1 MDRRNRVRLALLG
14 LLLLAVGVA
23 GLLIGADLFD
33 DPAADSAILPGDLVD
48 RWDRYYDRY
57 YPWNLVVVG
66 VVALLLA
73 WYGWRIVRAQFR
85 RGGGRAPM
93 GDLEY
98 RAAEPGRQD
107 AGRGRTTVRAA
118 AISRGTE
125 ATLERVRGVE
135 RAIVGL
141 FGSPYEP
148 ELRARLDVD
157 VSADLTQVR
166 SNVDA
171 ALERL
176 ATTTGMPPRSADIT
190 LRLVERQQARVS

>member
-1 MDRRNRVRLALLG
+1 MDGRNRVRLALLG
-14 LLLLAVGVA
+14 LLLFAVGVA
-23 GLLIGADLFD
+23 GLLVAADVFD
-33 DPAADSAILPGDLVD
+33 APAADSAILPEWLVA
-48 RWDRYYDRY
+48 RWDRYDRY

-66 VVALLLA
+66 IVALLLA

-98 RAAEPGRQD
+98 RAAESGRQD

-135 RAIVGL
+135 RAAVGL

-157 VSADLTQVR
+157 ASADLTQVR
-166 SNVDA
+166 DNVSA

>member
-23 GLLIGADLFD
+23 GLLVAANVFD
-33 DPAADSAILPGDLVD
+33 APTADSAILPEWLVA
-48 RWDRYYDRY
+48 RWDRYN
-57 YPWNLVVVG
+57 PWNLVVVG

-85 RGGGRAPM
+85 RAGGRAQM

-98 RAAEPGRQD
+98 RAAESGRQD
-107 AGRGRTTVRAA
+107 PGRGRTTVRAA

-125 ATLERVRGVE
+125 ETLERVRGVE
-135 RAIVGL
+135 RAAVGL

-157 VSADLTQVR
+157 ASADLTQVR
-166 SNVDA
+166 DNVSL

>member
-14 LLLLAVGVA
+14 LLLLAVGLA
-23 GLLIGADLFD
+23 GLLVAADLFD
-33 DPAADSAILPGDLVD
+33 APAADSAILPEDLVD
-48 RWDRYYDRY
+48 RWNRYDRY

-85 RGGGRAPM
+85 RAGGRAPM
-93 GDLEY
+93 SDLEY
-98 RAAEPGRQD
+98 QAAEPGRQD

-157 VSADLTQVR
+157 ANADLTQVR
-166 SNVDA
+166 HNVSA

-176 ATTTGMPPRSADIT
+176 ATTTGIPPRSADIT

>member
-14 LLLLAVGVA
+14 LLLFAVGVA
-23 GLLIGADLFD
+23 GLLVGADRFD
-33 DPAADSAILPGDLVD
+33 APAADSAILSEGLVA
-48 RWDRYYDRY
+48 RWDRYH
-57 YPWNLVVVG
+57 PWNLVVVG

-73 WYGWRIVRAQFR
+73 WYGWRLVRAQFR

-107 AGRGRTTVRAA
+107 AGRGQTTVRAA

-125 ATLERVRGVE
+125 AALERVRGVE

-157 VSADLTQVR
+157 ANADLTQVR
-166 SNVDA
+166 RNISA
-171 ALERL
+171 ALEHL

>member
-14 LLLLAVGVA
+14 LLLFAVGVA
-23 GLLIGADLFD
+23 GLLAGAGVFEA
-33 DPAADSAILPGDLVD
+33 PAADSAILSEDLVD
-48 RWDRYYDRY
+48 RWNRFDRYD
-57 YPWNLVVVG
+57 PWNLVVVG
-66 VVALLLA
+66 VVGLLLA

-118 AISRGTE
+118 AISRGAE

-157 VSADLTQVR
+157 ASADLTQVR

>member
-23 GLLIGADLFD
+23 GLLVAADMFD
-33 DPAADSAILPGDLVD
+33 APAADSAILPEDLVD
-48 RWDRYYDRY
+48 RWDRYNRY

-85 RGGGRAPM
+85 RAGGRAPM
-93 GDLEY
+93 TDLEY

-157 VSADLTQVR
+157 ANADLTQVR
-166 SNVDA
+166 HNVSA

>member
-14 LLLLAVGVA
+14 LLLLVIGVA
-23 GLLIGADLFD
+23 GLLVGADVFD
-33 DPAADSAILPGDLVD
+33 APAADSTILPEDLVA
-48 RWDRYYDRY
+48 RWDRYP
-57 YPWNLVVVG
+57 PWNLVAVG

-98 RAAEPGRQD
+98 RAAEPGGED

-135 RAIVGL
+135 RAAVGL
-141 FGSPYEP
+141 YGSPYEP

-157 VSADLTQVR
+157 ANADLTQVR
-166 SNVDA
+166 HNVSA

>member
-23 GLLIGADLFD
+23 GLLVGADVFEA
-33 DPAADSAILPGDLVD
+33 PAADSAVLPDWLVA
-48 RWDRYYDRY
+48 RWDRYD
-57 YPWNLVVVG
+57 PWNLVAVG
-66 VVALLLA
+66 IVALLLA
-73 WYGWRIVRAQFR
+73 WYGWRLVRAQFR
-85 RGGGRAPM
+85 RGGGRAQM

-98 RAAEPGRQD
+98 RAAEPGRQNAD
-107 AGRGRTTVRAA
+107 RGRTTVRAA
-118 AISRGTE
+118 AISRSTE
-125 ATLERVRGVE
+125 KALERVRGVE
-135 RAIVGL
+135 RALVGL

-157 VSADLTQVR
+157 ANADLTQVR
-166 SNVDA
+166 RNVSA

>member
-1 MDRRNRVRLALLG
+1 MDRRNRIRLALLG

-23 GLLIGADLFD
+23 GLLVGADVFEA
-33 DPAADSAILPGDLVD
+33 PAADSAILPAWLVA
-48 RWDRYYDRY
+48 RWDRYD
-57 YPWNLVVVG
+57 PWNLVAVG

-73 WYGWRIVRAQFR
+73 WYGWRLVRAQLR
-85 RGGGRAPM
+85 RGGGRTQM

-125 ATLERVRGVE
+125 ASLERVRGVE

-141 FGSPYEP
+141 FGSPYAP

-157 VSADLTQVR
+157 ANADLTQLR
-166 SNVDA
+166 SNISA

>member
-1 MDRRNRVRLALLG
+1 MDRRNRVRLVLLG
-14 LLLLAVGVA
+14 LLLLAVGLA
-23 GLLIGADLFD
+23 GLLVGADMFD
-33 DPAADSAILPGDLVD
+33 APAADSAILPEDLVD
-48 RWDRYYDRY
+48 RWDRY

-66 VVALLLA
+66 VLALLLA

-125 ATLERVRGVE
+125 AALERVRGVE

-157 VSADLTQVR
+157 ANADLTQVR
-166 SNVDA
+166 HNVSA

>member
-14 LLLLAVGVA
+14 LLLFAVGVA
-23 GLLIGADLFD
+23 GLLVAADVFD
-33 DPAADSAILPGDLVD
+33 APAADSAILPGGLVA
-48 RWDRYYDRY
+48 RWDRYQRY
-57 YPWNLVVVG
+57 HPWNLVVVG

-73 WYGWRIVRAQFR
+73 WYGWRLARAQFR
-85 RGGGRAPM
+85 RGGGRAQM

-98 RAAEPGRQD
+98 RAAEPGGQD
-107 AGRGRTTVRAA
+107 AGRGLTTVRAA
-118 AISRGTE
+118 AIARGTE
-125 ATLERVRGVE
+125 AALERVRGVE

-141 FGSPYEP
+141 FGSPHEP

-157 VSADLTQVR
+157 ANADLTQVR
-166 SNVDA
+166 RNVGA

-190 LRLVERQQARVS
+190 LRLVDRQQARVS

>member
-1 MDRRNRVRLALLG
+1 MDRRNRIRLALLG
-14 LLLLAVGVA
+14 LLLLAAGVA
-23 GLLIGADLFD
+23 GLLVGARVFEA
-33 DPAADSAILPGDLVD
+33 PAAGSPVLADWLVA
-48 RWDRYYDRY
+48 RWDRYD
-57 YPWNLVVVG
+57 PWNLVVVG

-85 RGGGRAPM
+85 RGGGRAQM

-118 AISRGTE
+118 AISHGTE
-125 ATLERVRGVE
+125 AALERVRGVE

-141 FGSPYEP
+141 FGSPYAP

-157 VSADLTQVR
+157 ADADLTQLR
-166 SNVDA
+166 RNVSA
-171 ALERL
+171 VLERL

>member
-23 GLLIGADLFD
+23 GLLVAADLFD
-33 DPAADSAILPGDLVD
+33 APAADSAILPEDLVD
-48 RWDRYYDRY
+48 RWDRYH
-57 YPWNLVVVG
+57 PWNLVVVG

-125 ATLERVRGVE
+125 AALERVRGVE

-157 VSADLTQVR
+157 ANADLTQVR
-166 SNVDA
+166 RNVDA

-190 LRLVERQQARVS
+190 LRLVEGQQARVS

>member
-14 LLLLAVGVA
+14 LLLFAVGVA
-23 GLLIGADLFD
+23 GLLVAADVFD
-33 DPAADSAILPGDLVD
+33 APTADSAILPEDLVA
-48 RWDRYYDRY
+48 RWDRYDRY
-57 YPWNLVVVG
+57 HPWNLVVVG

-85 RGGGRAPM
+85 RGGGRAQM

-98 RAAEPGRQD
+98 RAAESGRQD
-107 AGRGRTTVRAA
+107 PGRGRTTVRAA

-135 RAIVGL
+135 RAAVGL

-157 VSADLTQVR
+157 ANADLTQVR
-166 SNVDA
+166 DNVSA

-190 LRLVERQQARVS
+190 LRLVERQQARVT

>member
-14 LLLLAVGVA
+14 LLLLAVGLA
-23 GLLIGADLFD
+23 GLLVGADLVD
-33 DPAADSAILPGDLVD
+33 APAADSAILPEDLVD
-48 RWDRYYDRY
+48 RCDRYDRY

-85 RGGGRAPM
+85 RGGGRAAM

-98 RAAEPGRQD
+98 RAADPGRQD

-125 ATLERVRGVE
+125 AALEGVRGVE

-157 VSADLTQVR
+157 ANADLTQVR
-166 SNVDA
+166 HNVSA

>member
-1 MDRRNRVRLALLG
+1 MDRRNRIRLALLG

-23 GLLIGADLFD
+23 GLLVGADVFEA
-33 DPAADSAILPGDLVD
+33 PAADSAVVPAWLVA
-48 RWDRYYDRY
+48 RWDRYH
-57 YPWNLVVVG
+57 PWNLVAVG

-73 WYGWRIVRAQFR
+73 WYGWRLVRAQFR
-85 RGGGRAPM
+85 RGGGRTQM

-98 RAAEPGRQD
+98 RAAEPSRQD

-118 AISRGTE
+118 AISRGAE
-125 ATLERVRGVE
+125 ASLERVRGVE
-135 RAIVGL
+135 RANVGL

-148 ELRARLDVD
+148 ELRARLDVAAD
-157 VSADLTQVR
+157 ADLTQVR
-166 SNVDA
+166 SNVSA

>member
-14 LLLLAVGVA
+14 LLLFAVGVA
-23 GLLIGADLFD
+23 GLLIGADRFD
-33 DPAADSAILPGDLVD
+33 APGADSAILREGLVA
-48 RWDRYYDRY
+48 RWDRYH
-57 YPWNLVVVG
+57 PWNLVVVG

-93 GDLEY
+93 GDLKY

-125 ATLERVRGVE
+125 AALERVRGVE

-157 VSADLTQVR
+157 ASADLTQVR
-166 SNVDA
+166 RNVSA

-176 ATTTGMPPRSADIT
+176 ATTTGMPLRSADIT

>member
-1 MDRRNRVRLALLG
+1 M
-14 LLLLAVGVA
+14 
-23 GLLIGADLFD
+23 
-33 DPAADSAILPGDLVD
+33 
-48 RWDRYYDRY
+48 
-57 YPWNLVVVG
+57 
-66 VVALLLA
+66 
-73 WYGWRIVRAQFR
+73 
-85 RGGGRAPM
+85 
-93 GDLEY
+93 
-98 RAAEPGRQD
+98 
-107 AGRGRTTVRAA
+107 RAA

-135 RAIVGL
+135 RAAVGL

-157 VSADLTQVR
+157 ANADLTQVR
-166 SNVDA
+166 HNVSA

>member
-1 MDRRNRVRLALLG
+1 MDRRNRVRLAVLG
-14 LLLLAVGVA
+14 LLLFAVGLA
-23 GLLIGADLFD
+23 GLLVGADVFD
-33 DPAADSAILPGDLVD
+33 APAADSAILPEDLVD
-48 RWDRYYDRY
+48 RWDRYDRN

-98 RAAEPGRQD
+98 RATEPGRQD

-125 ATLERVRGVE
+125 AALEHVRGVE

-157 VSADLTQVR
+157 ANADLTQVR
-166 SNVDA
+166 HNVSA

>member
-14 LLLLAVGVA
+14 LLLFAVGLA
-23 GLLIGADLFD
+23 GLLVGADMFD
-33 DPAADSAILPGDLVD
+33 APAADSAILPEDLVD
-48 RWDRYYDRY
+48 RWDRYDRY

-85 RGGGRAPM
+85 RGGGRAAM

-98 RAAEPGRQD
+98 RAADPGRQD

-125 ATLERVRGVE
+125 AALERVRGVE
-135 RAIVGL
+135 RAVVGL

-157 VSADLTQVR
+157 ANADLTQVR
-166 SNVDA
+166 HNVGA

>member
-23 GLLIGADLFD
+23 GLLAGADLFEA
-33 DPAADSAILPGDLVD
+33 PAAGSPVLPGWLVA
-48 RWDRYYDRY
+48 RWDRYD
-57 YPWNLVVVG
+57 PWNLVAVG
-66 VVALLLA
+66 IAALLLA
-73 WYGWRIVRAQFR
+73 WYGWRFVRAQCR

-118 AISRGTE
+118 AISRGAE

-157 VSADLTQVR
+157 ASADLTQVR